1 MSEQYPDLGII
12 QSKDGDYWDVVIPD
26 LDFDTDYALQAGW
39 IYTDKEKGTSEL
51 SDRYNFTT
59 IEQPG
64 LLAPYFREQDLDA
77 IGSILYV
84 TWNGQDS
91 SGANYLESILKQ
103 VNIWIKGGD
112 FGEQYVQYAGSFTK
126 AGTIQINATKV
137 SDYCVKLQA
146 ESKLG
151 KFSSF
156 SNEFCIKLLEQ
167 PSPVY
172 DVRHEWIKRDL
183 VLYWKFDVNLPKNSL
198 SDAFAIQLIAAG
210 KDITLYANV
219 DPAKIPPLEHKIIF
233 TEARLAATFGQATA
247 FQTDYDAFIYVR
259 DKNLQTSTVVGYDVT
274 AYVDPLTPPVIS
286 AIKGPMSYSVSFTN
300 NSEFDRIYIED
311 STNSG
316 ATWVDQVSSTSNPVY
331 VPTTNSLTRQV
342 RARFSRVRGGLTGY
356 SNIVSVTP
364 DKIDPTDETPP
375 SVPTVN
381 FVSSTSE
388 TISVNIVNADTSTK
402 AHRLRFKESGATL
415 YQTDIVPYTAAT
427 TPYTFGGLKPNTTYN
442 ISAASYD
449 SLNNLSA
456 FSSDINSVT
465 QSLAANPPSSVSLT
479 AAASGVLGS
488 WTAPATQP
496 ARVDRYKIQLW
507 QDLATDV
514 LITTEFA
521 FSTNISFGGLSAG
534 SYYIKVQTQDMYG
547 TLSDPV
553 QSSSVSVSGVEP
565 TDGQVPSSS
574 PAATVNPLYGALEV
588 KWTAITNSDP
598 VTYEIHLSTTNNF
611 TPSVS
616 TLALQVTGTFA
627 IIKTLPGTSTS
638 LTYGTTYYVKILAK
652 DADGP
657 ATSYGTQGSGIPSAI
672 DNGDIAANAI
682 RANVIRAGE
691 ITADQ
696 VNSSALL
703 ANKVITVGARSAV
716 VTAASVSAGNITYTT
731 SDTHGFGN
739 GTLVSVTGMSNTAF
753 NITSFAIQ
761 SITTNTFVVV
771 VGGSGASGSLSNQ
784 TGVATSTVNTA
795 IKIDASGT
803 GLSASP
809 FKLYSGAGTYADAGT
824 NPGTP
829 FYLDTTGKFSLRD
842 RLYFDGA
849 GLTVNGVI
857 KASSGNFDG
866 AMTVNNGTMKIGT
879 SAGGEVGTDGLYINA
894 NNYWYSSGNIK
905 IGSASNH
912 LIWGGQT
919 LKVTG
924 EINAASGSISGNLTM
939 TGGGSVIARTVADS
953 NNRVNLSYLGLY
965 AYDASGTES
974 TQIYSN
980 ALAGGITFATS
991 AARIGGWTVNQTTI
1005 SSSGMTLTSG
1015 STPGATSIIAANAGG
1030 YVGIKPKGTGAN
1042 AGKEIVLW
1050 AGTSSAPGPNDG
1062 SGALRSGFQVN
1073 ADGELYA
1080 TGAIISGKLIADSGS
1095 SLGGLLG
1102 DTSKIYA
1109 QNDEPTGGTY
1119 KTGDA
1124 WIDTNDSNKLYVYD
1138 STKVA
1143 PVSKWVLAQDSESAR
1158 TIANLK
1164 NKTYFVGGTTSPTG
1178 ITGAVSGD
1186 LWINS
1191 SNKNKPYRYNGSTWD
1206 PITDADLATSIANAE
1221 SALQKTSKFGVD
1233 GAIAENLTVRLND
1246 GALGKGAISSS
1257 YVNNLTGL
1265 TVAKNSYSSTEAGF
1279 FLGWEL
1285 SGTVIYP
1292 AINIGTADRYLKYSN
1307 KDAIL
1312 EIKGSIKA
1320 TTGSFEGDVT
1330 AGTGANQIAIGPTG
1344 IRHPK
1349 FKILTDGTAEFSG
1362 TLQAG
1367 TILSQGTIIGT
1378 GLYLG
1383 STTSA
1388 TDKILST
1395 GQFSL
1400 GNGTLTYS
1408 GTAGTAVT
1416 LNGSTLAFTGAG
1428 NTIFGDDNNYGGDST
1443 VVFNSNAELTRG
1455 RAFHYGGGSPP
1466 LAGDVSRQVLNKK
1479 KTDAAGYN
1487 IFDTVYFSPGDIWIT
1502 VD

>member
-1 MSEQYPDLGII
+1 MESSVTEQYKDLGRIT
-12 QSKDGDYWDVVIPD
+12 QSKDGDYWEVEISD
-26 LDFDTDYALQAGW
+26 LDFATQYSLEAAW
-39 IYTDKEKGTSEL
+39 VFSDKTKGTSPF
-51 SDRYNFTT
+51 SDPYNFTT
-59 IEQPG
+59 PEQEG
-64 LLAPYFREQDLDA
+64 LLAPQFREQDLDA
-77 IGSILYV
+77 ISSILYINWSGLNSSLV
-84 TWNGQDS
+84 PYDS
-91 SGANYLESILKQ
+91 SIFKQ
-103 VNIWIKGGD
+103 VNVWIKGGD
-112 FGEQYVQYAGSFTK
+112 FGEQYVRYASFFTK

-137 SDYCVKLQA
+137 STYCVKLQA
-146 ESKLG
+146 ETKDG
-151 KFSSF
+151 KFSPF
-156 SNEFCIKLLEQ
+156 SNEFCVTLLEQ
-167 PSPVY
+167 PDPVY
-172 DVRHEWIKRDL
+172 EVRHEWVKRDL
-183 VLYWKFDVNLPKNSL
+183 VLFWKFPVNLPKNSMAD
-198 SDAFAIQLIAAG
+198 SFAVQLIADG
-210 KDITLYANV
+210 KDITLYTNV
-219 DPAKIPPLEHKIIF
+219 DKTKIPPLEHKIVF
-233 TEARLAATFGQATA
+233 TEGRLAAIFGQVTA
-247 FQTDYDAFIYVR
+247 FQTDYDAFIFVR
-259 DKNLQTSTVVGYDVT
+259 DKNLQTSTVVGYNVT

-286 AIKGPMSYSVSFTN
+286 AIKGPMSYIVSFTN
-300 NSEFDRIYIED
+300 NSEFDKIYIED
-311 STNSG
+311 STDG
-316 ATWVDQVSSTSNPVY
+316 GDTWVDQGSYTSNPAY
-331 VPTTNSLTRQV
+331 VPTTNSLARQV

-375 SVPTVN
+375 AVPTVN
-381 FVSSTSE
+381 FVSSTSS
-388 TISVNIVNADTSTK
+388 TITVNIVNSDTSTK
-402 AHRLRFKESGATL
+402 SHRLRFRESGATL

-465 QSLAANPPSSVSLT
+465 QSLSANPPSSVSLT

-488 WTAPATQP
+488 WTAPSVQP
-496 ARVDRYKIQLW
+496 ARVDRYKIELW
-507 QDLATDV
+507 QDLSTDV
-514 LITTEFA
+514 LITTQFA

-638 LTYGTTYYVKILAK
+638 LTYGTTYYVKVLAK

-716 VTAASVSAGNITYTT
+716 VTGASVSAGNITYTT

-761 SITTNTFVVV
+761 STTTNTFVVV

-809 FKLYSGAGTYADAGT
+809 FKLYSGVGTYADAGT
-824 NPGTP
+824 SPGTP

-879 SAGGEVGTDGLYINA
+879 SAGGATGTDGLYINA

-912 LIWGGQT
+912 LIWEGAT

-924 EINAASGSISGNLTM
+924 EINAASGSITGNLTM
-939 TGGGSVIARTVADS
+939 TGGGSVIARTVANS
-953 NNRVNLSYLGLY
+953 NNRVNLNYLGLY
-965 AYDASGTES
+965 AYDASGAET
-974 TQIYSN
+974 TQIISN
-980 ALAGGITFATS
+980 AEANAPTFRTDR
-991 AARIGGWTVNQTTI
+991 ARIGNWTVAPNTI
-1005 SSSGMTLTSG
+1005 SSSNITLTSG
-1015 STPGATSIIAANAGG
+1015 SNASSTSIIATNGG
-1030 YVGIKPKGTGAN
+1030 SYVGIRPRATDGSD
-1042 AGKEIVLW
+1042 IVLW
-1050 AGTSSAPGPNDG
+1050 AGTTNTPAINSSTVGGQA
-1062 SGALRSGFQVN
+1062 GFQVN
-1073 ADGELYA
+1073 ADGQLYA
-1080 TGAIISGKLIADSGS
+1080 TGAIISGKITVQEGS
-1095 SLGGLLG
+1095 SLGGLLN
-1102 DTSKIYA
+1102 DTSKIYYSSSTPPVPA
-1109 QNDEPTGGTY
+1109 TGH
-1119 KTGDA
+1119 KSGDA
-1124 WIDTNDSNKLYVYD
+1124 WVDTGNNYILKIWNTTLNPPAW
-1138 STKVA
+1138 TI
-1143 PVSKWVLAQDSESAR
+1143 AQDSESAR

-1164 NKTYFVGGTTSPTG
+1164 NRTFYATQLTTPTRPNLSG
-1178 ITGAVSGD
+1178 QSFVSGD

-1191 SNKNKPYRYNGSTWD
+1191 SNKNKPYRYDGSSWVIVAD
-1206 PITDADLATSIANAE
+1206 ADATDAIEKAN
-1221 SALQKTSKFGVD
+1221 SALAKVTNYEDRFGTGVNAGLLED
-1233 GAIAENLTVRLND
+1233 LKVNTQGRGIYSSFVESGNTYA
-1246 GALGKGAISSS
+1246 KSS
-1257 YVNNLTGL
+1257 YDSTVTGFYIGWD
-1265 TVAKNSYSSTEAGF
+1265 SGAGV
-1279 FLGWEL
+1279 L
-1285 SGTVIYP
+1285 YP
-1292 AINIGTADRYLKYSN
+1292 SLNIGNNNAFVKWTSRGTGTLEVKGTIRATAG
-1307 KDAIL
+1307 A
-1312 EIKGSIKA
+1312 
-1320 TTGSFEGDVT
+1320 FEGNVT
-1330 AGTGANQIAIGPTG
+1330 AGAGAITIGAGG
-1344 IRHPK
+1344 ISTASGK
-1349 FKILTDGTAEFSG
+1349 FSIDTAGNAYFGGSLTSG
-1362 TLQAG
+1362 T
-1367 TILSQGTIIGT
+1367 T
-1378 GLYLG
+1378 
-1383 STTSA
+1383 
-1388 TDKILST
+1388 
-1395 GQFSL
+1395 FSL
-1400 GNGTLTYS
+1400 GNGTLSYGG
-1408 GTAGTAVT
+1408 GTSDVV
-1416 LNGSTLAFTGAG
+1416 LNGATLSFTGAS
-1428 NTIFGDDNNYGGDST
+1428 NIIFGDDNNYGGDAT
-1443 VVFNSNAELTRG
+1443 VVLNQNAQLTKG
-1455 RAFHYGGGSPP
+1455 RAFHYGGTTIPTV
-1466 LAGDVSRQVLNKK
+1466 ANQSRQI
-1479 KTDAAGYN
+1479 YN
-1487 IFDTVYFSPGDIWIT
+1487 SKLSRYDTVPFVAGDIWMT